1 MIELRD
7 RRTHARYIANA
18 TVDRL
23 LHHAH
28 IVLTASDSTSL
39 TQATVGKGGDATNQ
53 LTRRAEQLAATG
65 QLWWP
70 RLGSSTVRRWAD
82 PTGR

>member
-1 MIELRD
+1 MPN
-7 RRTHARYIANA
+7 TIANA
-18 TVDRL
+18 TANRL
-23 LHHAH
+23 LYHAH

-53 LTRRAEQLAATG
+53 LNQRAEQLAGTG

-70 RLGSSTVRRWAD
+70 RLGSFAVRHWAD